1 MTQHSEEQSDRVPD
15 DKDSTSAVI
24 RGPVQNK
31 ALKFLGLTSPRKLLD
46 FVAGGLLWSLMHA
59 VSDFSRGKRIDL
71 EVILALATVWLVLF
85 AVFYSKSWL
94 EDEEETI
101 ELTPEPFTS
110 KASEL
115 PRLLKK
121 AVQVMHLSAEFE
133 EANLGVWRALSYLS
147 KKLDPAHK
155 AVFTEDTIG
164 DLKGFLAS
172 ETRRDRLETIVR
184 ICAIAADPELLP
196 LLRDLKDRTKDLDV
210 LDNLR
215 VVLREAISACAKS
228 A

>member
-1 MTQHSEEQSDRVPD
+1 MEASASEIEDEPVESEERGFFGV
-15 DKDSTSAVI
+15 TS
-24 RGPVQNK
+24 RREC
-31 ALKFLGLTSPRKLLD
+31 LT
-46 FVAGGLLWSLMHA
+46 FVGSVLIWPAG
-59 VSDFSRGKRIDL
+59 R
-71 EVILALATVWLVLF
+71 ALADFGGGRRFDPERFLSGAGLSFVITVAFLF
-85 AVFYSKSWL
+85 MPKK
-94 EDEEETI
+94 DEE

-121 AVQVMHLSAEFE
+121 AVRVMHLSAEFE
-133 EANLGVWRALSYLS
+133 EANLGVWTALSYLS

-155 AVFTEDTIG
+155 TVFTEDTIG

>member
-1 MTQHSEEQSDRVPD
+1 MTQHSEEQSDLASDVEASASEIEDEPVENEERGFFGQ
-15 DKDSTSAVI
+15 TSGKQWLAFVIVVLFWPACHALSKLI
-24 RGPVQNK
+24 RGRQIEPEEFLSRV
-31 ALKFLGLTSPRKLLD
+31 ALS
-46 FVAGGLLWSLMHA
+46 FVIA
-59 VSDFSRGKRIDL
+59 V
-71 EVILALATVWLVLF
+71 A
-85 AVFYSKSWL
+85 FYFMPKK
-94 EDEEETI
+94 DEE

-121 AVQVMHLSAEFE
+121 AVEVMHLSAEFE

-147 KKLDPAHK
+147 KKLDPEHK
-155 AVFTEDTIG
+155 TVITEDTIG

>member
-1 MTQHSEEQSDRVPD
+1 MTQHSEEQNELAAGVEASVTEVEDAPVENEERGFFGQ
-15 DKDSTSAVI
+15 TSRKELLTFVGAVLI
-24 RGPVQNK
+24 MPAGG
-31 ALKFLGLTSPRKLLD
+31 ALADFGGGRRFNPEKFLSRIALS
-46 FVAGGLLWSLMHA
+46 FVIA
-59 VSDFSRGKRIDL
+59 V
-71 EVILALATVWLVLF
+71 A
-85 AVFYSKSWL
+85 FYFMPKN
-94 EDEEETI
+94 DEE

-121 AVQVMHLSAEFE
+121 AVQVMHLSAEDE
-133 EANLGVWRALSYLS
+133 EANIGVWRALSYLS

-210 LDNLR
+210 RDNLR

>member
-1 MTQHSEEQSDRVPD
+1 MVAPL
-15 DKDSTSAVI
+15 AVD
-24 RGPVQNK
+24 G
-31 ALKFLGLTSPRKLLD
+31 A
-46 FVAGGLLWSLMHA
+46 
-59 VSDFSRGKRIDL
+59 
-71 EVILALATVWLVLF
+71 
-85 AVFYSKSWL
+85 WL
-94 EDEEETI
+94 EEDALESDDEQTVDSDTSKMAWIAYFGTTLLMAVCTAVGDFGAGKPFNVERMLETAGLSLVFTAPFFFLKQPSATEED
-101 ELTPEPFTS
+101 LTPEPFTS

-121 AVQVMHLSAEFE
+121 AVEVMHLSAEFE
-133 EANLGVWRALSYLS
+133 EANIGVWRALSYLS
-147 KKLDPAHK
+147 KKLDPEHK
-155 AVFTEDTIG
+155 TVITEDTIG

-196 LLRDLKDRTKDLDV
+196 LLRDLKDRTKDLEV

>member
-1 MTQHSEEQSDRVPD
+1 MVAPL
-15 DKDSTSAVI
+15 AVD
-24 RGPVQNK
+24 G
-31 ALKFLGLTSPRKLLD
+31 AFL
-46 FVAGGLLWSLMHA
+46 
-59 VSDFSRGKRIDL
+59 
-71 EVILALATVWLVLF
+71 
-85 AVFYSKSWL
+85 
-94 EDEEETI
+94 EEEAI
-101 ELTPEPFTS
+101 ESDDEQAVDSDTSKTAWIAYFSTALLMAVGTAAGDFGAGKPFNVERMLETAGLCLVFTAPFFFLKQPSANEEDLTPEPFTS

-121 AVQVMHLSAEFE
+121 AVEVMHLSAEFE
-133 EANLGVWRALSYLS
+133 EANIGVWKALSYLS
-147 KKLDPAHK
+147 KKLDPEHK
-155 AVFTEDTIG
+155 SVMTEDTIG

-196 LLRDLKDRTKDLDV
+196 LLRDLKERTKDLDV